1 MTMALANL
9 RSLRAI
15 ALTLPLALG
24 LATTL
29 PLPGTDGCSLVAW
42 AQDLRTYGSAGSSGR
57 PGRAGRDGDSGP
69 SQTAIV
75 DGNPGRFFLP
85 GSDGLDGENGEDGYR
100 PRCGGQPRN
109 VSTNLRAPNGGSGGD
124 GGRGGNGGNG
134 GSLVLY
140 FGDRADLQRTVVD
153 AQGGRAGRGGRGGNG
168 ALGCRCDVSRWEVE
182 TCTGTPGQAGYSCQT
197 RRYSC
202 QDGRHGNNGS
212 FGRDGTPGTDGQLWL
227 VNQIEPLLTE
237 NPAQTVGLQAL
248 TSRPV
253 RLSRNLWAER
263 SGANALLA
271 PGSRVNSV
279 YREYTGR
286 VEGNVSLDWQ
296 APRPMGNFAT
306 ADLRAEIQPSG
317 ELTAAF
323 ADDLW
328 ADYTTTRTGED
339 MTIVVT
345 SAVRASDVTRLA
357 WGGVQG
363 SGANLKA
370 AVLDLAGESAY
381 LNTQFRLTLKTS
393 NDDPRDSRRPRY
405 FTVYDDVVP
414 ASQVSLDG
422 NRFEIAL
429 GQMPID
435 RGAFTRG
442 TYAQIELTAVR
453 SLSDRQAEQVLS
465 WQGQF

>member
-1 MTMALANL
+1 MALANL

-42 AQDLRTYGSAGSSGR
+42 AQDLRTYGSSGTN
-57 PGRAGRDGDSGP
+57 GRDGRSGRDGDSGP
-69 SQTAIV
+69 SQTAVV
-75 DGNPGRFFLP
+75 DGSPARFSLP

-109 VSTNLRAPNGGSGGD
+109 VSYNLRAPDGGSGGT

-134 GSLVLY
+134 GSLVIY
-140 FGDRADLQRTVVD
+140 YGDRAALQQVVVD
-153 AQGGRAGRGGRGGNG
+153 AQGGRSGRGGRGGNG
-168 ALGCRCDVSRWEVE
+168 AIGCRCDVARWEVE
-182 TCTGTPGQAGYSCQT
+182 TCTGVPGQPGYSCQT

-202 QDGRHGNNGS
+202 QDGRNGSPGS

-227 VNQIEPLLTE
+227 VNQLEPLQAE
-237 NPAQTVGLQAL
+237 NPTQTVGLQTL

-253 RLSRNLWAER
+253 RLSRNLWADR
-263 SGANALLA
+263 SGANGLLA
-271 PGSRVNSV
+271 PGSRVNNT
-279 YREYTGR
+279 YRDYTGR
-286 VEGNVSLDWQ
+286 IEGNVSLDWQ
-296 APRPMGNFAT
+296 APRPIGSFAGENLT
-306 ADLRAEIQPSG
+306 ADIQPDG
-317 ELTAAF
+317 ALTATF
-323 ADDLW
+323 SDGLW
-328 ADYTTTRTGED
+328 ADYTTTRAGEE
-339 MTIVVT
+339 MAIVVT
-345 SAVRASDVTRLA
+345 SAVRGSDATRLA

-363 SGANLKA
+363 NGASLTA

-393 NDDPRDSRRPRY
+393 NDDPRDNRRPRY

-414 ASQVSLDG
+414 ASQVRLDN

-435 RGAFTRG
+435 RGRLTRG

-453 SLSDRQAEQVLS
+453 SLGNNRAEQVLS